1 MMDNNPGLILSHAK
15 SILLV
20 DWPNPGLP
28 RTLLKAGYKVFGYS
42 PGNYS
47 SISLESG
54 SGELI
59 FAKLPDGPGHVDI
72 VNVFRPED
80 EHAAII
86 ATHVFPLKAK
96 ALWLH
101 PPVISA
107 KTALFA
113 KQNRLNF
120 IEGISITDVATAL
133 SLK

>member
-47 SISLESG
+47 SISLDVG
-54 SGELI
+54 SGELT
-59 FAKLPDGPGHVDI
+59 FTKLPGGPGHIDI
-72 VNVFRPED
+72 VNIFRPEE

-86 ATHVFPLKAK
+86 ATHIFPLKAK

-113 KQNRLNF
+113 KQKGLNF
-120 IEGISITDVATAL
+120 IEGISIAEVAAL